1 MERWPSGLRYT
12 PGKRA
17 YGFNRTEG
25 SNPSLSAK
33 KVCKRLIY
41 KELNNITCFAYV
53 LTCIDDFLIEASWSN
68 QRNFDLPDWTQLVS
82 LINVSNLN
90 APR

>member
-1 MERWPSGLRYT
+1 M
-12 PGKRA
+12 
-17 YGFNRTEG
+17 
-25 SNPSLSAK
+25 
-33 KVCKRLIY
+33 IY